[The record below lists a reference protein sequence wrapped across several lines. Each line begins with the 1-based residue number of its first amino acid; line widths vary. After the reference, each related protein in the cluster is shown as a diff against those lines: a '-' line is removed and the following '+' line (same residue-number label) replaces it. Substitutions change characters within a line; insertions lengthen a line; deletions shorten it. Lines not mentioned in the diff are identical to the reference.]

1 MLFVVDRRHVGA
13 VGALRRL
20 VAIAALQLNRAVGAA
35 QIFLKM
41 DLVIEPDGAGIGG
54 ARAQHSKFGMARIE
68 VANACGKFRRASSGL
83 QVGVTLG
90 AGAIAG
96 IGKAKCTLMLD
107 VAIGA
112 RWREGLIRMVNWAVM
127 ASEAGLIGGSL
138 LEAGLPDVA
147 CIALLAEQGVRV

>member
-1 MLFVVDRRHVGA
+1 MLFEVDRRHVGA
-13 VGALRRL
+13 VGTLRWL
-20 VAIAALQLNRAVGAA
+20 VTIGALQLHRAVGAA

-54 ARAQHSKFGMARIE
+54 ARAQHSKFWMARIE

-112 RWREGLIRMVNWAVM
+112 GWGESLIGLMNGAVM
-127 ASEAGLIGGSL
+127 ASKAGLIGGSL

-147 CIALLAEQGVRV
+147 CIARLAEQGVRV